1 MPFSSPLP
9 RLIPSERFSLA
20 LRPNAPTP
28 ERPHALSTT
37 RSHMTTDTAAVSTS
51 RPAWLAIGV
60 VYGAAL
66 LQGLAMVSFPAS
78 STVLTGALGLSSAQY
93 GAIFLPQVALAIV
106 GSVSGGT
113 LANRL
118 GLKALLLLALAAN
131 AVSQGLLAAAAWVD
145 PVWAFPA
152 VMVGT
157 ASMGFAFGVGG
168 APLNSFPPLFF
179 PDASDTAVVALH
191 SLLGAGLAIG
201 PVLVAPFIAREAW
214 IGFPLLLLVL
224 CVLVMAAGSLIRFPT
239 DDSDEDAADA
249 PRPVREGLFWT
260 FVVAAVLYAFAE
272 GTFSNWAVIYLH
284 EARGV
289 PQATA
294 GIALSVFWAALVAGR
309 LLTSALVLRVSS
321 QAVWLVLPVLMIA
334 AFWLLPLADGA
345 TMGIGL
351 FALAGLGCSAF
362 FPLTITLISR
372 TYPEHVA
379 WASSMMIAALM
390 LGVGAGS
397 FVFGPLREA
406 FSFETIYRASALY
419 PLVALAAAVVVVRSE
434 PCRQTI
440 RELWTGSRCR

>member
-28 ERPHALSTT
+28 ERPHALST
-37 RSHMTTDTAAVSTS
+37 S
-51 RPAWLAIGV
+51 RHAWLAIGV

-224 CVLVMAAGSLIRFPT
+224 CVPT

-372 TYPEHVA
+372 AYPEHVA

-397 FVFGPLREA
+397 FVFGPLRET